1 MRTLML
7 IFFSFHA
14 LNVWAQTP
22 VAQGVFRLPFENGTD
37 IFVSNS
43 HDVHN
48 NRLDLSAVGSNTV
61 NLVAAARGTVR
72 IVVDDNN
79 TFCPREPA
87 SLIAQFD
94 TNGNGSLSNA
104 EYQATLT
111 SATNTQV
118 VLDTAASVCASY
130 SGPSMCCMRGME
142 PEYSCTAS
150 GFPAATCSSGADGNG
165 PNNYIWIE
173 HENKEWSKYSH
184 VQFNTAQVSVNEV
197 VDAGQ
202 ILGVEGDVGFATGP
216 HVHFEIAAL
225 DSVNDIGAT
234 GFAVDD
240 DTISGINIRHRVP
253 FFCQEGLLID
263 NETVTAVQCDDLCGQ
278 AFGVVNGT
286 VGGNSP
292 ALTQV
297 SNELQ
302 VSASIEPGSGLSA
315 RAAQTIHINP
325 GFHAEGGSFF
335 AATIGDCDSPGGV
348 GE

>member
-1 MRTLML
+1 MRRFLL
-7 IFFSFHA
+7 IIFATYASSS
-14 LNVWAQTP
+14 WAQTP
-22 VAQGVFRLPFENGTD
+22 VAQGVYRLPFESGTE

-43 HDVHN
+43 HEVHR
-48 NRLDLSAVGSNTV
+48 NRLDMSAVGATPG

-72 IVVDDNN
+72 VVVDDNN

-94 TNGNGSLSNA
+94 TNGNGSLSDA
-104 EYQATLT
+104 EYQATLG
-111 SATNTQV
+111 SASAMQAV
-118 VLDTAASVCASY
+118 IDAATSVCASY

-142 PEYSCTAS
+142 PEYSCTVS
-150 GFPAATCSSGADGNG
+150 GFPAATCSPGADGNG

-184 VQFNTAQVSVNEV
+184 VQFNTAQVAVNEV

-202 ILGVEGDVGFATGP
+202 IIGTEGDVGFATGP
-216 HVHFEIAAL
+216 HVHFEIANL
-225 DSVNDIGAT
+225 DSVNDIGPT

-240 DTISGINIRHRVP
+240 DSIAGINIRHRVP
-253 FFCQEGLLID
+253 VFCQEGVLLD

-278 AFGVVNGT
+278 AFGTVNGSIN
-286 VGGNSP
+286 GN
-292 ALTQV
+292 AAVLKQV

-302 VSASIEPGSGLSA
+302 VSASISPGSGLST
-315 RAAQTIHINP
+315 RAAQAIYINP
-325 GFHAEGGSFF
+325 GFQADGGSFF
-335 AATIGDCDSPGGV
+335 AATIGNCDSPGGV